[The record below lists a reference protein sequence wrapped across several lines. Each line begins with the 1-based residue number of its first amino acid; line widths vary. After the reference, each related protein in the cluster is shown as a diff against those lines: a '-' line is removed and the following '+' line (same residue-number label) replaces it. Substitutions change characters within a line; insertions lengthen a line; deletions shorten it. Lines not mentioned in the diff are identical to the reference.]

1 VTDRSTDRSTDTST
15 DRSTDTAPY
24 PAATVLDAAL
34 DAADRVSSP
43 VDAVSSV
50 THELAQ
56 ALGAVRVS
64 FLIADMSGRALV
76 RLTHVA
82 AADLPGGSAAPD
94 VRHPTAVNDPD
105 DRQDDREHAAVLP
118 FDGGPQEQVVRA
130 QVPRVLPPG
139 TGPAASPA
147 GWTVLAPVTERGEA
161 LGLLEMVL
169 PAEPDTATV
178 AEIGRAARVL
188 AFVVIAD
195 RRHTDLFEWGQR
207 TRPFTLS
214 AEIQRRL
221 LPAAYT
227 CESGS
232 FSLAAW
238 LEPAASVGG
247 DTFDYSLARDV
258 LHLSMTDA
266 MGHGVGSALT
276 ATLCVSAL
284 RTVRRTGGTVPEQAA
299 RANDAL
305 VAHAVEVS
313 SEAFAT
319 GLVGRLDLAT
329 GALDLLN
336 AGHVPPFLAR
346 GGDVTVVD
354 LPAGL
359 PFGLFAGA
367 THATTRLQLRPGD
380 RLVLVTDGMI
390 ERNAAGFALEDGI
403 RETRHQ
409 HPRDAV
415 RLLSDK
421 VLEACGQELADDATL
436 LVLDWTGGH
445 DLAAGD

>member
-1 VTDRSTDRSTDTST
+1 MYRVTDRPIDRSTG
-15 DRSTDTAPY
+15 TAPY

-34 DAADRVSSP
+34 DAADHVASP
-43 VDAVSSV
+43 VDAVASV
-50 THELAQ
+50 THELAA

-76 RLTHVA
+76 RLAHVA
-82 AADLPGGSAAPD
+82 AADFPRGGAAPD
-94 VRHPTAVNDPD
+94 VRHPTAAGVPD

-169 PAEPDTATV
+169 PDEPDAGTV

-232 FSLAAW
+232 FTLAAW

-284 RTVRRTGGTVPEQAA
+284 RTVRRTGSTADRAGGERQRRAGGPRGRGVQRGVRDRPRRAAGPGHRCARPARTPGTC
-299 RANDAL
+299 RR
-305 VAHAVEVS
+305 S
-313 SEAFAT
+313 SPAGTTSPSSTCPPGCRSGSSPGRRTPPRGCSCTPAT
-319 GLVGRLDLAT
+319 G
-329 GALDLLN
+329 
-336 AGHVPPFLAR
+336 
-346 GGDVTVVD
+346 
-354 LPAGL
+354 
-359 PFGLFAGA
+359 
-367 THATTRLQLRPGD
+367 
-380 RLVLVTDGMI
+380 
-390 ERNAAGFALEDGI
+390 
-403 RETRHQ
+403 
-409 HPRDAV
+409 
-415 RLLSDK
+415 S
-421 VLEACGQELADDATL
+421 CS
-436 LVLDWTGGH
+436 
-445 DLAAGD
+445 